1 MNESKQI
8 QKDNKGKTIYLWSI
22 IDIRSLLK
30 TLFEGKTFDLLLH
43 CLLIKIHIGFKENSV
58 IFDLFSCR
66 MEICF
71 TFAKLVHWN
80 SKLHFN
86 SFSTELPVIQKLLC
100 KSVDWFLYDK
110 DLRHE
115 RLERIYIMPALNVWK
130 TQNHQRYFF

>member
-80 SKLHFN
+80 SKLHFI
-86 SFSTELPVIQKLLC
+86 SLTMELPVI
-100 KSVDWFLYDK
+100 
-110 DLRHE
+110 
-115 RLERIYIMPALNVWK
+115 
-130 TQNHQRYFF
+130 